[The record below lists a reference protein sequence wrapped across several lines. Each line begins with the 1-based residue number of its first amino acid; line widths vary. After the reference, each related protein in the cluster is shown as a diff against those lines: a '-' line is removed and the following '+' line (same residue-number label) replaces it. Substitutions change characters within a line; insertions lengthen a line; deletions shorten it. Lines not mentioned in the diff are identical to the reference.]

1 MTEGQQKEEITAF
14 KILLLGDSQVG
25 KTSFILRFCDDK
37 FQEESLTTIGLDT
50 KNKFIKIKDKKIQL
64 NIWDTAGEER
74 FRSIAKNSF
83 KGAHGILLM
92 YGIDD
97 KKSFRAIKDW
107 INSIKESIDINKI
120 GLVVVG
126 NKCDI
131 KEEQKEVDQ
140 EMMKNLEEKEKVEII
155 IASAKDNIN
164 VNESFIKLIE
174 KMMKLGLGNVK
185 KVAFGEDDDE
195 VGGTKKLK
203 SQKNNKKNNNNCC
216 KK

>member
-185 KVAFGEDDDE
+185 KVAFGEDDE

>member
-195 VGGTKKLK
+195 VGDTKKLK

>member
-1 MTEGQQKEEITAF
+1 
-14 KILLLGDSQVG
+14 
-25 KTSFILRFCDDK
+25 
-37 FQEESLTTIGLDT
+37 
-50 KNKFIKIKDKKIQL
+50 
-64 NIWDTAGEER
+64 
-74 FRSIAKNSF
+74 
-83 KGAHGILLM
+83 M

>member
-126 NKCDI
+126 NKCYI
-131 KEEQKEVDQ
+131 NEEQKEVDQ

>member
-164 VNESFIKLIE
+164 VNESFIKLIG